1 MSKNELIL
9 NETSGYLNLSNFNI
23 NGEFLE
29 ELSGLDNEFER
40 IKIPAGGSTIFE
52 LPSGNPDE
60 PDTVKEFSAVI
71 LYHHPMYIF
80 YSSKYSGS
88 SNPPDCLSVDGITG
102 IGNPGG
108 NCINCP
114 KNKFGSGENGSKA
127 CKNKH
132 QIYLLREN
140 EMFPLILSLPT
151 SSNNEFSKYIKRLLS
166 KGKKSDKVV
175 TKFSLKKAVNKT
187 GILYSQVQFAAFRDL
202 NPKETEIIQNYSN
215 EVKAY
220 AKKKANLLNSQELD
234 INTGEIVNVTSS
246 EESLWT
252 TNWH

>member
-151 SSNNEFSKYIKRLLS
+151 SSNKEFSKYIKRLLS

-187 GILYSQVQFAAFRDL
+187 GISYSQVQFSVARELTND
-202 NPKETEIIQNYSN
+202 ETRLIKNYS
-215 EVKAY
+215 EQVKSY
-220 AKKKANLLNSQELD
+220 AQSKANLQTSQDVD
-234 INTGEIVNVTSS
+234 INTGEIMIEGNVEASV
-246 EESLWT
+246 
-252 TNWH
+252 

>member
-80 YSSKYSGS
+80 YSSKYS
-88 SNPPDCLSVDGITG
+88 
-102 IGNPGG
+102 
-108 NCINCP
+108 
-114 KNKFGSGENGSKA
+114 
-127 CKNKH
+127 
-132 QIYLLREN
+132 
-140 EMFPLILSLPT
+140 
-151 SSNNEFSKYIKRLLS
+151 
-166 KGKKSDKVV
+166 
-175 TKFSLKKAVNKT
+175 
-187 GILYSQVQFAAFRDL
+187 
-202 NPKETEIIQNYSN
+202 
-215 EVKAY
+215 
-220 AKKKANLLNSQELD
+220 
-234 INTGEIVNVTSS
+234 
-246 EESLWT
+246 
-252 TNWH
+252 

>member
-1 MSKNELIL
+1 MIKNELIL

-60 PDTVKEFSAVI
+60 PDTVKEFSAII

-151 SSNNEFSKYIKRLLS
+151 SSNKEFSKYIKRLLS
-166 KGKKSDKVV
+166 RGKKSDSVV

-187 GILYSQVQFAAFRDL
+187 GISYSQVQFSVARELDT
-202 NPKETEIIQNYSN
+202 KEVELIKNYS
-215 EVKAY
+215 EQVKSY
-220 AKKKANLLNSQELD
+220 AQSNDNFQKVD
-234 INTGEIVNVTSS
+234 ITTGEIIDS
-246 EESLWT
+246 EESV
-252 TNWH
+252 

>member
-1 MSKNELIL
+1 
-9 NETSGYLNLSNFNI
+9 
-23 NGEFLE
+23 
-29 ELSGLDNEFER
+29 
-40 IKIPAGGSTIFE
+40 
-52 LPSGNPDE
+52 
-60 PDTVKEFSAVI
+60 
-71 LYHHPMYIF
+71 MYIF

-151 SSNNEFSKYIKRLLS
+151 SSNKEFSKYIKRLLS

-220 AKKKANLLNSQELD
+220 AKKKANLLNSQKLD

-246 EESLWT
+246 EESL
-252 TNWH
+252 

>member
-1 MSKNELIL
+1 M
-9 NETSGYLNLSNFNI
+9 
-23 NGEFLE
+23 
-29 ELSGLDNEFER
+29 
-40 IKIPAGGSTIFE
+40 ASTIR
-52 LPSGNPDE
+52 GNPDE

-88 SNPPDCLSVDGITG
+88 SNPPDCLSTDGITG

-151 SSNNEFSKYIKRLLS
+151 SSNKEFSKYIKRLLS

-187 GILYSQVQFAAFRDL
+187 GISYSQVQFSVARELTND
-202 NPKETEIIQNYSN
+202 ETRLIKNYS
-215 EVKAY
+215 EQVKSY
-220 AKKKANLLNSQELD
+220 AQSKANLQTSQDVD
-234 INTGEIVNVTSS
+234 INTGEIMIEGNVVASV
-246 EESLWT
+246 
-252 TNWH
+252 

>member
-71 LYHHPMYIF
+71 LYHHPMYVF
-80 YSSKYSGS
+80 YSSKFNGS
-88 SNPPDCLSVDGITG
+88 NNPPDCLSIDGITG
-102 IGNPGG
+102 VGIPGG
-108 NCINCP
+108 KCINCP

-140 EMFPLILSLPT
+140 EIFPMVLSLPT
-151 SSNNEFSKYIKRLLS
+151 SSNREFSRYIKRLLS
-166 KGKKSDKVV
+166 RGKKSDSVV

-187 GILYSQVQFAAFRDL
+187 GISYSQVQFSVAREL
-202 NPKETEIIQNYSN
+202 TNEETRLIKNYS
-215 EVKAY
+215 EQVKSY
-220 AKKKANLLNSQELD
+220 AQSKANLQTSQDVD
-234 INTGEIVNVTSS
+234 INTGEIMIEGNVVASV
-246 EESLWT
+246 
-252 TNWH
+252 